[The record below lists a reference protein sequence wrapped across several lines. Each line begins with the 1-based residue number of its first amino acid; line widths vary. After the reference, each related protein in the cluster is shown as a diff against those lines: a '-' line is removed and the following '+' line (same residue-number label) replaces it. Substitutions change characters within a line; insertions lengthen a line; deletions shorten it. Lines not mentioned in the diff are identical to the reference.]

1 MDSEMKRELLELF
14 EEIDSTLEEAKS
26 LLVSVKKI
34 SSFPESKGI
43 AVKIPI
49 KRQPSAAFEKTIYEP
64 IPMGIEH
71 KTVQPIEKKQDYN
84 SLQDTIVLP
93 PKIQLDND
101 LKENSKENLVGVK
114 SLKDTNKYKL
124 ALLKQEMSNPT
135 NILLLSMCIILF
147 FTFIYLVIKL
157 I

>member
-1 MDSEMKRELLELF
+1 MNSEMQRELLELF

-26 LLVSVKKI
+26 LLVSVKKV

-101 LKENSKENLVGVK
+101 LKENLVGVK

>member
-1 MDSEMKRELLELF
+1 MDSEMQRELLELF

-26 LLVSVKKI
+26 LLVSVKKV

-64 IPMGIEH
+64 IPMGEH
-71 KTVQPIEKKQDYN
+71 KTVQPIEKNN

-157 I
+157 M

>member
-1 MDSEMKRELLELF
+1 MIVIDKTQGGLVMNSEMQRELLELF

-26 LLVSVKKI
+26 LLVSVKKV

-101 LKENSKENLVGVK
+101 LKENLV
-114 SLKDTNKYKL
+114 
-124 ALLKQEMSNPT
+124 LLILQIYQHYRTDPNPQT
-135 NILLLSMCIILF
+135 QQHLCLN
-147 FTFIYLVIKL
+147 Y
-157 I
+157 

>member
-1 MDSEMKRELLELF
+1 MDSEMQRELLELF

-26 LLVSVKKI
+26 LLVSVKKV

-101 LKENSKENLVGVK
+101 LKENLVGVK

>member
-1 MDSEMKRELLELF
+1 MDSEMQKELLELF
-14 EEIDSTLEEAKS
+14 KEIDSTLEEAKS
-26 LLVSVKKI
+26 LLVSVKSV
-34 SSFPESKGI
+34 SSFPKSKGI

-49 KRQPSAAFEKTIYEP
+49 RRQPSAAFEKTIYEP
-64 IPMGIEH
+64 IPMEIEH
-71 KTVQPIEKKQDYN
+71 KTIKPIEKKQDYN

-101 LKENSKENLVGVK
+101 LKEKLVGVK

-135 NILLLSMCIILF
+135 NILLLTMCIILF